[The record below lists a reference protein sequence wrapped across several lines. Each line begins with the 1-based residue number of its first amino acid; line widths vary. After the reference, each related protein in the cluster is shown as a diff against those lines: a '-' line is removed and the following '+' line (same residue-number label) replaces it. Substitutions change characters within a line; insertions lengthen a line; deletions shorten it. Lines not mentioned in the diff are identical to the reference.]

1 MTANRRHIAPELKKK
16 MVELAIKHKH
26 AEIARRLGVDRKTV
40 SRIVNLA
47 MQTGEVV
54 QKPAR
59 SPEIKSVPN
68 DMDIAVSART
78 PATPCTPLPPPF
90 NRGANGKSI
99 SPHVGQDARIAPA
112 VTEQDNEARIRHI
125 VASRVGRVLRAGHP
139 SRRITRRT
147 AGRTGRSEL

>member
-59 SPEIKSVPN
+59 RYLPN
-68 DMDIAVSART
+68 REA
-78 PATPCTPLPPPF
+78 PLVCS
-90 NRGANGKSI
+90 G
-99 SPHVGQDARIAPA
+99 V
-112 VTEQDNEARIRHI
+112 E
-125 VASRVGRVLRAGHP
+125 
-139 SRRITRRT
+139 
-147 AGRTGRSEL
+147 